1 MLAARMLPEF
11 PFKPDTFFLVPAWL
25 PVLGLALG
33 VIAAVAG
40 AILPA
45 RRAARIDP
53 ARVLAGQ
60 GT

>member
-1 MLAARMLPEF
+1 MLPEF